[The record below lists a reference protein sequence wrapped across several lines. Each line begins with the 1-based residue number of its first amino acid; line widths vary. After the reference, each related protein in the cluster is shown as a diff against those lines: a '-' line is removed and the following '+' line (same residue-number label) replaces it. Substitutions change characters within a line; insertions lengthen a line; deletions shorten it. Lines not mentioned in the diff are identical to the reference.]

1 MNPVKAKNH
10 VQVNNVQPTLA
21 QSASPYMP
29 RVGRLIDMRKVTD
42 KEAYFRF
49 NFEDGRGITYKAGQ
63 FMEVSV
69 YGIGEAPIS
78 ICSAPGHRNDLE
90 MCVRAVGDVTNA
102 LHAMSPG
109 DKVGLR
115 GPFGNG
121 FDMASVAGKDLLF
134 VAGGLGL
141 APCRSFI
148 LAALN
153 ERQMFNRVT
162 ILYGSR
168 SPKDILFNDDLKDWA
183 NRRDSEFMMTVDR
196 GDEQWK
202 GNTGVITLLFR
213 KIAKINPA
221 NTVAF
226 IIGPPIMFKFAVLE
240 VLAAGLR
247 KPNIYCSLERRM
259 KCGLGKCGHCQI
271 RNVYVCQ
278 EGPIFSYA
286 EVMRLR
292 EGI

>member
-1 MNPVKAKNH
+1 MDQQAI
-10 VQVNNVQPTLA
+10 QSEFSGTLPT
-21 QSASPYMP
+21 SPYVP
-29 RVGRLIDMRKVTD
+29 RIGRIVDMKNFTEQE
-42 KEAYFRF
+42 KYYRF
-49 NFEDGRGITYKAGQ
+49 EFDDGKGVEYSAGQ

-69 YGIGEAPIS
+69 FGIGEAPIS
-78 ICSAPGHRNDLE
+78 ICSAPGKRSDLE
-90 MCVRAVGDVTNA
+90 MCIRAVGDVTHA
-102 LHAMSPG
+102 LHELEVG
-109 DKVGLR
+109 DVVGLR

-121 FDMASVAGKDLLF
+121 FDMEAVAGKDLLF

-153 ERQMFNRVT
+153 EREKFGRVT

-168 SPKDILFNDDLKDWA
+168 SPKDLLFRDDLKVWNKREDC
-183 NRRDSEFMMTVDR
+183 EFMVTVDR
-196 GDEQWK
+196 GDDSWD
-202 GNTGVITLLFR
+202 GNVGVITTLFPKLER
-213 KIAKINPA
+213 IDPA

-240 VLAAGLR
+240 ALAMGLR
-247 KPNIYCSLERRM
+247 KTNIYCSLERRM

-278 EGPIFSYA
+278 DGPIFSYA

>member
-1 MNPVKAKNH
+1 MTQTANQQATSNPY
-10 VQVNNVQPTLA
+10 L
-21 QSASPYMP
+21 P
-29 RVGRLIDMRKVTD
+29 RVGRIVDARQFTD
-42 KEAYFRF
+42 KEAYYRF
-49 NFEDGRGITYKAGQ
+49 QFEDGAGVDYKAGQ

-69 YGIGEAPIS
+69 LGIGEAPIS
-78 ICSAPGHRNDLE
+78 ICSAPGKRDDLE
-90 MCVRAVGDVTNA
+90 MCIRNVGDVTGA
-102 LHAMSPG
+102 VSKLGVG
-109 DKVGLR
+109 DAVGIR

-121 FDMASVAGKDLLF
+121 FDMDSVAGKDVVF

-153 ERQMFNRVT
+153 DRKKFRNVT
-162 ILYGSR
+162 ILYGAR
-168 SPKDILFNDDLKDWA
+168 SYKDMLFADDLKVWA
-183 NRRDSEFMMTVDR
+183 ARKDANFMMTLDR
-196 GDEQWK
+196 GDESWK
-202 GNTGVITLLFR
+202 GNTGVITTLFR
-213 KIAKINPA
+213 KMPKIDAA
-221 NTVAF
+221 NTAAF

-240 VLAAGLR
+240 VLAMGLR
-247 KPNIYCSLERRM
+247 KNAIYCSLERRM

>member
-1 MNPVKAKNH
+1 MS
-10 VQVNNVQPTLA
+10 QPNASKTA
-21 QSASPYMP
+21 EVRSPYAP
-29 RVGRLIDMRKVTD
+29 RVGRIVDLRKFTE
-42 KEAYFRF
+42 KEAYFRI
-49 NFEDGRGITYKAGQ
+49 EMGDGQGIEYAPGQ

-69 YGIGEAPIS
+69 FGVGEAPIS
-78 ICSAPGHRNDLE
+78 ICSGPGKRKDLE
-90 MCVRAVGDVTNA
+90 MCVRAVGDVTNF
-102 LHAMSPG
+102 LHKCELG
-109 DKVGLR
+109 DSIGLR

-121 FDMASVAGKDLLF
+121 FDMNKVAGMDLLF

-148 LAALN
+148 EAALN
-153 ERQMFNRVT
+153 EREKFGRVS
-162 ILYGSR
+162 ILYGARTPS
-168 SPKDILFNDDLKDWA
+168 DLLFTDDLKLWSK
-183 NRRDSEFMMTVDR
+183 RDDCEFETTVDR
-196 GDEQWK
+196 PDAAWK
-202 GNTGVITLLFR
+202 GHRGVITTLFR
-213 KIAKINPA
+213 KIPKLDPAKTA
-221 NTVAF
+221 AF

-240 VLAAGLR
+240 VLAMGLR
-247 KPNIYCSLERRM
+247 KTHIFCSLERRM